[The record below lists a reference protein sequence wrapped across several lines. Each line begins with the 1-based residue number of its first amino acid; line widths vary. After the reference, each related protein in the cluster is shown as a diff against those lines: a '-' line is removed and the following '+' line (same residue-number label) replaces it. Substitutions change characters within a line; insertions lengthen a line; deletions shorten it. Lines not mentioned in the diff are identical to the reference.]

1 MTHRHPLC
9 ALETFWGEEVATSW
23 LEIGPLALPSGAV
36 VAGDPFTLLSD
47 DVKPFAPT
55 IEPGGYPVRLVLG
68 HYFVPKDPEQTDGVM
83 VEDLRV
89 GLAVLCLGDGVP
101 VRWENAMPA
110 GVGPLPE
117 DEVWCYLVNSGS
129 GAFIDAATL
138 PLLHQRYQEDSDF
151 VQHLVDAVQAHYQPT
166 YDWADVVLDAETR
179 ANMITFA
186 TYGGDSQSASYWGIA
201 ADGQRICLVTDFD
214 AFDLEAWQALDGRWF
229 DLLEGRRGNLHQPPF
244 ASAEC

>member
-1 MTHRHPLC
+1 MTNLQPLGR
-9 ALETFWGEEVATSW
+9 LDTFWGEEIATSW

-47 DVKPFAPT
+47 DVEPFAPT

-68 HYFVPKDPEQTDGVM
+68 HYFVPKDPEQTEAVM

-117 DEVWCYLVNSGS
+117 DEIWCYLVDSGS

-138 PLLHQRYQEDSDF
+138 PLLHQRYQDDSDF
-151 VQHLVDAVQAHYQPT
+151 VQHLVDAIQAHYQPT
-166 YDWADVVLDAETR
+166 YNWADVVLDAETG
-179 ANMITFA
+179 ANMLTFA
-186 TYGGDSQSASYWGIA
+186 TYGGDSQPASYWGIA

-214 AFDLEAWQALDGRWF
+214 AFDLEAWQALEGRWF
-229 DLLEGRRGNLHQPPF
+229 DLLEGRRGNLH
-244 ASAEC
+244 